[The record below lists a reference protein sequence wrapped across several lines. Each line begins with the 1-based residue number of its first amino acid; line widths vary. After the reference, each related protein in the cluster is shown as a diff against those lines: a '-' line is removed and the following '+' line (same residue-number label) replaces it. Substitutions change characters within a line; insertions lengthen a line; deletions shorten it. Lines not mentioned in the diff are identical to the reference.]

1 MAYGDWTI
9 GGKIPTN
16 IESVE
21 RNPATAGGNTDSTI
35 TFHCI
40 AHVDLVGDDPRTEV
54 EAFNAMSC
62 QLINN
67 DQLLN
72 GGSKLQVQGGDIITI
87 TEHTPQG
94 DVDYTTALEPV
105 KVVEDSMADQAIWY
119 DLIAHYETSGKS
131 SSAIYIPPYWS
142 YANMTYSNGTDGSN
156 PSNTA
161 EWAGN
166 ELGLITITETR
177 KVRAVQVKG
186 SACTLPAWI
195 MINGEKQYWDVYHD
209 IGEDPSKGNQA
220 GIQVL
225 TFDNFTANTVINIS
239 TSNHVAP
246 WYPTADQPNTEMD
259 RGCWLHWI
267 RVIYE

>member
-1 MAYGDWTI
+1 MA
-9 GGKIPTN
+9 
-16 IESVE
+16 
-21 RNPATAGGNTDSTI
+21 
-35 TFHCI
+35 
-40 AHVDLVGDDPRTEV
+40 
-54 EAFNAMSC
+54 C
-62 QLINN
+62 QRISY

-72 GGSKLQVQGGDIITI
+72 GGSKLQVVGGTTI
-87 TEHTPQG
+87 TVTEHCPTG
-94 DVDYTTALEPV
+94 DVNYNAALESV
-105 KVVEDSMADQAIWY
+105 KVVEDSMADSLILY
-119 DLIAHYETSGKS
+119 DLIVYYETTGKS

-142 YANMTYSNGTDGSN
+142 YSNMTYSNGTDGSN

-166 ELGLITITETR
+166 ELGLITITESQ

-195 MINGEKQYWDVYHD
+195 MVNGEKQYWDVYHD
-209 IGEDPSKGNQA
+209 LSEDPAKASQIGL
-220 GIQVL
+220 QVL
-225 TFDNFTANTVINIS
+225 TFEDFTANTVINIS

-246 WYPTADQPNTEMD
+246 WYPTADQPNTLMD